1 MIVFL
6 FIYFKIMKYS
16 IRAFLV
22 NAVLA
27 VFIYFVSWL
36 IFISL
41 FKFSAFSFFTVSIS
55 ALLAIILSTLIVISV
70 LYSEPYNG
78 ARIYKQYKN
87 EISEKFSQENFDLKQ
102 FLTKL
107 SAHLAENSF
116 CDDTFKNLITKYLPN
131 STSNIK
137 KKYENI
143 EWDLIVFFKKFPA
156 ILCSRVLSGND
167 DSIEVTTKNCIDNIL
182 ENENKAAS
190 IIYFFI
196 FCYFSEYNENNLI
209 RKYVKEIMDKYF
221 FVDSECVH
229 NTKDYLVFSTDDL
242 KRLNKLLGLKNEVVI
257 KSSDES
263 SGGLS
268 GLHMFLDVLKK
279 SDIKTTNDDVERD
292 RDSNETCQSNVPLLG
307 AIMS

>member
-6 FIYFKIMKYS
+6 FILFVFRIMEYN

-22 NAVLA
+22 NTVLA

-70 LYSEPYNG
+70 LYSEPYKG
-78 ARIYKQYKN
+78 ARIYKQCKN

-107 SAHLAENSF
+107 SAHLAENAF
-116 CDDTFKNLITKYLPN
+116 CNDTFKNLITKYLPN
-131 STSNIK
+131 STDKIK
-137 KKYENI
+137 EKYGNI
-143 EWDLIVFFKKFPA
+143 EWDLIVFFKTYPTV
-156 ILCSRVLSGND
+156 LCSRVLSGND

-209 RKYVKEIMDKYF
+209 RRYIKEIMDKYF
-221 FVDSECVH
+221 FVDSEYVH
-229 NTKDYLVFSTDDL
+229 NTKDHLVFSTNDFE
-242 KRLNKLLGLKNEVVI
+242 RLNKLLGLKNEVDI
-257 KSSDES
+257 KS

-268 GLHMFLDVLKK
+268 GLQMFLDALKK
-279 SDIKTTNDDVERD
+279 HDIKKTNVDVEVD
-292 RDSNETCQSNVPLLG
+292 REFDETYQSDDPLLG
-307 AIMS
+307 AKMS